1 MSESNC
7 SSQNSVKKSLCQLL
21 LMFSVSLLFLYSVY
35 QSAPKF
41 TPDEAIHIKLPKN
54 FDDARNLG
62 KVLENYKDSHYKS
75 VLTCYFTSYLFLVS
89 FSIPGS
95 TFLSVLAGFLYP
107 TYMAMFFVCLSS
119 AIGAAVCYTLADIFG
134 KIAAE
139 KYLKNKIDTWRIT
152 VDKNKEDIFS
162 YLLFLR
168 ITPFLPN
175 WFINITSPVLKIP
188 LVKFFWATF
197 FGVAPL
203 SFIAVSAGKEIHK
216 LVTFGDALSYDAVF
230 LCISA
235 AVVSVLPV
243 VAKKYFG
250 ERFGM
255 VKEKKKEN

>member
-1 MSESNC
+1 MTEPQSL
-7 SSQNSVKKSLCQLL
+7 KKSLCQLL
-21 LMFSVSLLFLYSVY
+21 FMFTISLIFLYSVY
-35 QSAPKF
+35 QSAPMF
-41 TPDEAIHIKLPKN
+41 TPDEAKHVKLPKN

-107 TYMAMFFVCLSS
+107 TSLAMFFVCLSS
-119 AIGAAVCYTLADIFG
+119 AIGAAVCYTLADLTG
-134 KIAAE
+134 KIVVE
-139 KYLKNKIDTWRIT
+139 RYLKERIEIWRVT

-188 LVKFFWATF
+188 ISKFFWATF

-216 LVTFGDALSYDAVF
+216 LVTFGDALSFDAVF
-230 LCISA
+230 LCIGA
-235 AVVSVLPV
+235 AIVSVLPV
-243 VAKKYFG
+243 IVKKYFG
-250 ERFGM
+250 DRFGM
-255 VKEKKKEN
+255 SDAEDGKKVS